1 MLFKFPDPPL
11 FILIIDALNEG
22 EGRALWSAQLNGFLQ
37 LVSQYPRIGLIV
49 SIRNTYKK
57 IICSQLSNESLENI
71 CEIHHNGFHDMEFDA
86 CKVFFDYYKI
96 ETPKI
101 PLLNPEFSNPLY
113 LKLFCESLK
122 IQNLKAIPK
131 GFNGIFN
138 LINCYIK
145 GINQVLAD
153 QLDIDSSLKLVYQA
167 IDIIIESLL
176 NQQSNSL
183 IYKDIRRKVAQ
194 VLSDDISDHD
204 AKQFLDL
211 MIKEGIIA
219 KNIPYGEMAP

>member
-1 MLFKFPDPPL
+1 
-11 FILIIDALNEG
+11 
-22 EGRALWSAQLNGFLQ
+22 ALWSAQLNGFLQ

-57 IICSQLSNESLENI
+57 IICSQLSNESLEHI

-131 GFNGIFN
+131 
-138 LINCYIK
+138 
-145 GINQVLAD
+145 
-153 QLDIDSSLKLVYQA
+153 
-167 IDIIIESLL
+167 
-176 NQQSNSL
+176 
-183 IYKDIRRKVAQ
+183 
-194 VLSDDISDHD
+194 
-204 AKQFLDL
+204 
-211 MIKEGIIA
+211 
-219 KNIPYGEMAP
+219 